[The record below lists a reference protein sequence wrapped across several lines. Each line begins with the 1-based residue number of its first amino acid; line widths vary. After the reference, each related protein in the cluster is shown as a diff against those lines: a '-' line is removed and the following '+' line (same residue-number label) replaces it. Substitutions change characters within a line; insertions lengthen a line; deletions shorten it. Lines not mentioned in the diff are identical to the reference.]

1 MMEDKVLLSA
11 LVKFIGKAE
20 LPASQFTTKQ
30 RNSLDRF
37 ARQTGGVSCQRQGR
51 GDTYRVVNLA
61 LFETHLKSLSPGMQ
75 GLNECDVPL
84 RARNIADNRY
94 SKTGAHRHEHYYL
107 LLKAVGDDVLWR
119 EAGREV
125 ELPLTQ
131 ATRNFGAA
139 SLAVDTGDSWSTE
152 HDLWLVENQAL
163 FDRTDWL
170 PLGTVA
176 TVVYYG
182 GQLNNLLLKWLGS
195 RPRAARVIH
204 FPDYDGVG
212 IANFTRLR
220 AVLGERCRFW
230 LMPDWDLKLDRY
242 GSAQLWR
249 DTLRDFDCASP
260 LLPEYLG
267 PLADQ
272 MRQSGRALEQ
282 ESVWL
287 PGRQ

>member
-1 MMEDKVLLSA
+1 MDDKVLLAA
-11 LVKFIGKAE
+11 LVKFLGKAE
-20 LPASQFTTKQ
+20 LPASQFTTIQ
-30 RNSLDRF
+30 RNSLDCF
-37 ARQTGGVSCQRQGR
+37 ARQTGALSCQRQGR
-51 GDTYRVVNLA
+51 GETYRVVNLA
-61 LFETHLKSLSPGMQ
+61 LFETHLKALSPGMK
-75 GLNECDVPL
+75 GLEEGDVPL

-107 LLKAVGDDVLWR
+107 LLKAVGDNVLWR
-119 EAGREV
+119 ETGRGV

-139 SLAVDTGDSWSTE
+139 SLAVDADDSWSTE
-152 HDLWLVENQAL
+152 SDLWLVENQAL

-170 PLGTVA
+170 PSGTVA
-176 TVVYYG
+176 TVLYYG
-182 GQLNNLLLKWLGS
+182 GQLNGLLLKWLGS
-195 RPRAARVIH
+195 RPRAAKVIH

-212 IANFTRLR
+212 VANFIRLR
-220 AVLGERCRFW
+220 AALGERCNFW

-242 GSAQLWR
+242 GSTQLWR
-249 DTLRDFDCASP
+249 DTLRDFATASP

-287 PGRQ
+287 PVR